1 MRKIWILAAAVALA
15 NAAIDEVGLN
25 ACINK
30 GDAASCEKTLA
41 TLEKSCSGG
50 DALACYLSAE
60 FYAKGLTGYKD
71 ACAAG
76 SAESCYEESVFYLK
90 GDVAEQNFELS
101 GERLKKA
108 CELGSKRACNILELA
123 K

>member
-15 NAAIDEVGLN
+15 NAAINEAGLN

-41 TLEKSCSGG
+41 ALEKSCSGG
-50 DALACYLSAE
+50 DALACYFSAE

-71 ACAAG
+71 GA
-76 SAESCYEESVFYLK
+76 
-90 GDVAEQNFELS
+90 
-101 GERLKKA
+101 KA
-108 CELGSKRACNILELA
+108 FAIWVC
-123 K
+123 

>member
-1 MRKIWILAAAVALA
+1 MRKIWILATAVVLA

-41 TLEKSCSGG
+41 ALEKSCSGG
-50 DALACYLSAE
+50 DVLACYFAAE

-71 ACAAG
+71 GAKTFAIYKDACAAG
-76 SAESCYEESVFYLK
+76 SAEGCCEESAF
-90 GDVAEQNFELS
+90 F
-101 GERLKKA
+101 
-108 CELGSKRACNILELA
+108 
-123 K
+123 